1 MKVTDINEKSIIVR
15 DLSDLCFAIEQLEL
29 KKKAQ
34 EQEMKNSIDGIKESF
49 KPANLVKS
57 AYNKLT
63 EDQTPLQMGLK
74 LAGVLATTLIAKR
87 ALSPKKETKR
97 YKENDEEQ
105 FVEVTTKKTPL
116 LTHLALTAAANY
128 VISKIPVVTAYTAA
142 TINQIV
148 KKEE

>member
-15 DLSDLCFAIEQLEL
+15 DLSDLSFAIEQLEL

-34 EQEMKNSIDGIKESF
+34 EQEMKHSIDGIKESF

-74 LAGVLATTLIAKR
+74 LAGVLATALVAKR

-97 YKENDEEQ
+97 YMENDEEQ
-105 FVEVTTKKTPL
+105 FVEVRKEKTPL
-116 LTHLALTAAANY
+116 LTQLALTAAANY
-128 VISKIPVVTAYTAA
+128 VISKIPVVIAYTAA
-142 TINQIV
+142 TVNQVV
-148 KKEE
+148 KKED

>member
-15 DLSDLCFAIEQLEL
+15 DLSDLSFAIEQLEL

-34 EQEMKNSIDGIKESF
+34 EQEIKHSIDGIKESF

-63 EDQTPLQMGLK
+63 EDQTPLQIGLK
-74 LAGVLATTLIAKR
+74 LAGVLATALIAKR

-97 YKENDEEQ
+97 YMENDEEQ
-105 FVEVTTKKTPL
+105 FVEVRKEKTPL
-116 LTHLALTAAANY
+116 LTQLALTAAANY
-128 VISKIPVVTAYTAA
+128 VISKIPVVIAYTAA
-142 TINQIV
+142 TVNQVV

>member
-15 DLSDLCFAIEQLEL
+15 DLSDLSFAIEQLEL

-34 EQEMKNSIDGIKESF
+34 EQEMKHSINGIKESF

-63 EDQTPLQMGLK
+63 EDQTPLQIGLK
-74 LAGVLATTLIAKR
+74 LAGVLATALIAKR

-97 YKENDEEQ
+97 YMENDEEQ
-105 FVEVTTKKTPL
+105 FVEVRKEKTPL
-116 LTHLALTAAANY
+116 LTQLALTAAANY
-128 VISKIPVVTAYTAA
+128 VISKIPVVIAYTAA
-142 TINQIV
+142 TVNQVV